1 MTHLSQ
7 CYGYLVEQ
15 SIRTHAYSILV
26 TQDFFHSFKKLDL
39 RKNRQKY
46 ELLPQVCVLGAQEGS
61 DESPPQMG
69 LLPETITDALAG
81 PVAPILGD
89 TTLQSFLIDWMP
101 LLLIVVLPILCLPF
115 VALGICGG
123 LEQEMK
129 FGARTALRKV
139 SIAARA
145 EVRMGLAAG
154 ASRHA
159 AILKKAGFKTGGP
172 SFMKPTSSAVQAGLQ
187 KNAVTGGKSPDKS
200 KDRAEELAIK
210 GKAAA
215 GGKTGAKRFY

>member
-1 MTHLSQ
+1 
-7 CYGYLVEQ
+7 
-15 SIRTHAYSILV
+15 
-26 TQDFFHSFKKLDL
+26 
-39 RKNRQKY
+39 
-46 ELLPQVCVLGAQEGS
+46 
-61 DESPPQMG
+61 MG

-81 PVAPILGD
+81 PVAPIFGD

-101 LLLIVVLPILCLPF
+101 LLLVVVLPVLCLPF

-123 LEQEMK
+123 LEGDMK

-145 EVRMGLAAG
+145 EVRMGIAGRQAAL
-154 ASRHA
+154 
-159 AILKKAGFKTGGP
+159 LKKAGFKTGGP
-172 SFMKPTSSAVQAGLQ
+172 SFMRPTSSAVQAGLE
-187 KNAVTGGKSPDKS
+187 KNRVTGGKSPDKG